1 MSLDSSRYN
10 IFPIKYENFWNFY
23 KKHLSTFWVVEEV
36 NLSDDLKD
44 WEKLSN
50 NEKYFIKNILA
61 FFASSD
67 AIVNENLIINFY
79 NEIDIPEV
87 KQFYCIQMIIEA
99 IHQEQY
105 SLLLDTYISDT
116 NEKNNLFKAIDN
128 IDIIRKKAEW
138 AVKWTSSGNMLNTL
152 IPKETMNVLQ
162 NLTKSQNLNLNEK
175 MALNFITKQRPS
187 LAQRLLAY
195 ICVEGI
201 FFSGS
206 FCAIYWLKS
215 RGILPGLC
223 TSNQFIARDEN
234 LHVEFGI
241 EVFNTLNLIN
251 QIDVETV
258 HKIILEA
265 VDLEKEFI
273 TQSLPVSLIGMNS
286 KLMSEYIEYIADFW
300 LVKLNCPK
308 IFNTN
313 NPFSFMELISVNT
326 KENFF
331 ELDVSQYSKAG
342 ILNDENDMQIK
353 FDCDF

>member
-175 MALNFITKQRPS
+175 IALNFITKQRPS

-308 IFNTN
+308 LFNTN